1 LEAGALSGLV
11 ATALARAW
19 RADSTL
25 HGDEHWRCVAATGLA
40 LAAWVTGADRIL
52 GFCFG
57 LLHDTRRLT
66 DGADPEHGAR
76 AAAFAEELY
85 REGVLTLDEM
95 RFAVLAD
102 ALVLH
107 SRGLVSDDPTTGIC
121 WDADRLHLP
130 RVSIAPRPELLSTC
144 AARGE
149 APLAAA
155 ALLRANGPPSWDVLV
170 EAAARG

>member
-1 LEAGALSGLV
+1 MEAGALTGLV

-25 HGDEHWRCVAATGLA
+25 HGDEHWRCVAATGLE
-40 LAAWVTGADRIL
+40 LAAWVAGSDRIL

-66 DGADPEHGAR
+66 DGADPAHGAR
-76 AAAFAEELY
+76 AAAFAEELH

-95 RFAVLAD
+95 RLAVLAD

-130 RVSIAPRPELLSTC
+130 RVSIAPRPELLSTR
-144 AARGE
+144 AARGG
-149 APLAAA
+149 ASLAAA
-155 ALLRANGPPSWDVLV
+155 ALLRSKGPPSWDVLV

>member
-1 LEAGALSGLV
+1 MEARALSGLV

-40 LAAWVTGADRIL
+40 LAPLVANADRTVV
-52 GFCFG
+52 FCFG
-57 LLHDTRRLT
+57 LLHDIRRLT

-76 AAAFAEELY
+76 AAVFAEELH
-85 REGVLTLDEM
+85 REGLLTLDDG
-95 RFAVLAD
+95 RFPVFAD
-102 ALVLH
+102 ALVHH
-107 SRGLVSDDPTTGIC
+107 SGGLVSDDPTTGVC

-130 RVSIAPRPELLSTC
+130 RVSIVPRPDLLSTR

-155 ALLRANGPPSWDVLV
+155 ALLRSEGPPSWDVLV
-170 EAAARG
+170 EAAARR

>member
-1 LEAGALSGLV
+1 MEAGALSDLV
-11 ATALARAW
+11 AATLARAW

-40 LAAWVTGADRIL
+40 LAGWVAGADRIL
-52 GFCFG
+52 VFCFG

-76 AAAFAEELY
+76 AAAFAEEL
-85 REGVLTLDEM
+85 RRDGLLSLDDV
-95 RFAVLAD
+95 RLAVLAD
-102 ALVLH
+102 GLVDH
-107 SRGLVSDDPTTGIC
+107 SRGLVSDEPNIGVC

-130 RVSIAPRPELLSTC
+130 RVSIVPRPELLSTR

-155 ALLRANGPPSWDVLV
+155 AALRADGPPSWDDLV
-170 EAAARG
+170 ESAARG

>member
-1 LEAGALSGLV
+1 MEAGALSALV

-40 LAAWVTGADRIL
+40 LAAWVADADRIL
-52 GFCFG
+52 VFCFG

-66 DGADPEHGAR
+66 DDADPEHGAR
-76 AAAFAEELY
+76 AAAFAEELQ
-85 REGVLTLDEM
+85 REGLLMLDDV
-95 RFAVLAD
+95 RVAVLAD
-102 ALVLH
+102 ALVDH
-107 SRGLVSDDPTTGIC
+107 SGGLVSDDPTTGVC

-130 RVSIAPRPELLSTC
+130 RVSITPRGELLSTR

-149 APLAAA
+149 APVGAA
-155 ALLRANGPPSWDVLV
+155 ALLRSNGPPSWDVLV
-170 EAAARG
+170 DAAMRR

>member
-1 LEAGALSGLV
+1 MEAGALSALV

-40 LAAWVTGADRIL
+40 LAARVAGAHGIL
-52 GFCFG
+52 VFCFG

-76 AAAFAEELY
+76 AAAFAEDLH
-85 REGVLTLDEM
+85 REGLLTLDKM
-95 RFAVLAD
+95 RIAVLAD

-107 SRGLVSDDPTTGIC
+107 SSGLVSDDPTTGVC

-130 RVSIAPRPELLSTC
+130 RVSIAPRGELLSTP

-149 APLAAA
+149 APIAAA
-155 ALLRANGPPSWDVLV
+155 ALLRSNGPPSWGVLV
-170 EAAARG
+170 EAAVRG

>member
-1 LEAGALSGLV
+1 MEAGALSALV

-19 RADSTL
+19 RAESTL

-40 LAAWVTGADRIL
+40 LAARVAGADRIL
-52 GFCFG
+52 VFCFG

-76 AAAFAEELY
+76 AAAFAEELH
-85 REGVLTLDEM
+85 REGLLMLDDV
-95 RFAVLAD
+95 RVAVLAD
-102 ALVLH
+102 ALVDH
-107 SRGLVSDDPTTGIC
+107 SAGLVSDDPTTGVC

-130 RVSIAPRPELLSTC
+130 RVSIAPRGALLSTA

-149 APLAAA
+149 APIAAA
-155 ALLRANGPPSWDVLV
+155 ALLRSNGSPSWDVLV
-170 EAAARG
+170 AAAVPR